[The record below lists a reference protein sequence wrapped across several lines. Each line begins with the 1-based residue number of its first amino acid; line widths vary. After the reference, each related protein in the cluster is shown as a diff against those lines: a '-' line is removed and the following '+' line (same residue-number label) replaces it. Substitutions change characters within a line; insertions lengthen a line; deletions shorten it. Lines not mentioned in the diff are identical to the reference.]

1 MLVSISEAI
10 KMAGVSR
17 ATFYRY
23 METGKI
29 SIQVDGRG
37 KKSVE
42 TSEIIRV
49 FGEASKRPEKV
60 SGDNLKQS
68 VQIENV
74 LVKQENQHLKEVLNR
89 LEKELEQSKE
99 REKRAEERLDA
110 VLLRLSS
117 TEQKEAPRE
126 KPVET
131 PKRGGLFGLFK

>member
-10 KMAGVSR
+10 KLAGVSR

-23 METGKI
+23 IDTGKI
-29 SIQVDGRG
+29 SIQVSGGG

-42 TSEIIRV
+42 TSEITRV
-49 FGEASKRPEKV
+49 FGDVSKRPEKV
-60 SGDNLKQS
+60 SADNLKQS

-74 LVKQENQHLKEVLNR
+74 LVKQENAHLKEVLNR
-89 LEKELEQSKE
+89 LERELEQTKE

-117 TEQKEAPRE
+117 NEQKEAPRE
-126 KPVET
+126 KPAET
-131 PKRGGLFGLFK
+131 PKRGLFGLFK

>member
-10 KMAGVSR
+10 KLAGVSR

-23 METGKI
+23 MDTGKI
-29 SIQVDGRG
+29 SIQVNGAG

-49 FGEASKRPEKV
+49 FGEASKRPEKI
-60 SGDNLKQS
+60 SADNLKQS

-74 LVKQENQHLKEVLNR
+74 LVKQENQYLKETLNR
-89 LEKELEQSKE
+89 LERELEQTKE

-117 TEQKEAPRE
+117 NEQKEAPRE
-126 KPVET
+126 KPAET
-131 PKRGGLFGLFK
+131 PKRGLFGLFK